1 MSRRSKAQ
9 WRELISQQQ
18 LSELSA
24 AEFCRRES
32 INAKYFSMRK
42 GQLAGASSAFCEVA
56 PSSIT
61 GVKVTPE
68 RIKLRVIEFDV
79 PTNNLSTV
87 LKQLRE

>member
-18 LSELSA
+18 SSGLSA
-24 AEFCRRES
+24 AEFCRSES
-32 INAKYFSMRK
+32 INPKYFSMRK
-42 GQLAGASSAFCEVA
+42 GLLTETGSAFCEVT

-68 RIKLRVIEFDV
+68 RINLRIIEFDISLDSL
-79 PTNNLSTV
+79 PAM